1 MNQRRINKL
10 FGQEFRR
17 LQGFGLAVGLG
28 IVIVPGIP
36 SPAQACEIEAAGIKQ
51 AKPPQFLSPKMRPQF
66 MGITRCPSSLNEA
79 SQQFQRGDYEA
90 ALQLFSVLIEQ
101 SPQNAVGWINRAA
114 ALDYLGQS
122 SDALRDIDQA
132 LSLEMSPAYRTQA
145 LSLRQQIL
153 SQLEQD

>member
-1 MNQRRINKL
+1 
-10 FGQEFRR
+10 
-17 LQGFGLAVGLG
+17 
-28 IVIVPGIP
+28 
-36 SPAQACEIEAAGIKQ
+36 
-51 AKPPQFLSPKMRPQF
+51 